1 MYNLSVDF
9 KSNVKKRKTKNMR
22 LNQITIPSLNVERSV
37 QFYKKLGLH
46 LIVDA
51 LPRYVRFELPDG
63 EATFSIHL
71 VDEMPTGD
79 GVTIYFE
86 DENLDELVAQLE
98 VKGIKFSLQPTD
110 QRWLWREAHVLAPDG
125 NKIILFFGGDNR
137 KNPPWRI

>member
-1 MYNLSVDF
+1 
-9 KSNVKKRKTKNMR
+9 MR

-37 QFYKKLGLH
+37 QFYKKLGML

-71 VDEMPTGD
+71 VEKLPIGD
-79 GVTIYFE
+79 GITIYFE
-86 DENLDELVAQLE
+86 DDSLDELVLDLQKKE
-98 VKGIKFSLQPTD
+98 IEFSLLPTD
-110 QRWLWREAHVLAPDG
+110 QRWLWREAHVLDPDG